1 MDKMEKMEKRLQII
15 NDALIEVM
23 NRYRNFFLGPG
34 VNLDPESVPFRQRE
48 DFYAPLVTA
57 LGHTYGLRAYEDQ
70 GDYIIEASV
79 NVYGDEFNL
88 VKYKGKLD
96 EEFSETNAKRV
107 MKNFL
112 TEKDEV
118 LLKNND
124 PYILTKYFEKI
135 QTEDAEII
143 TKPKKNQSK
152 VTGMM
157 IDRILQQKFRFRKE
171 SANEITKN
179 PETLTTAI
187 YLFCLRLFVSAYKK
201 SLNPPKKKK

>member
-1 MDKMEKMEKRLQII
+1 MDKKLSII
-15 NDALIEVM
+15 NQSLIEVM

-34 VNLDPESVPFRQRE
+34 VNLDPESVPFRERE

-57 LGHTYGLRAYEDQ
+57 LGHTYGLRACQEQD
-70 GDYIIEASV
+70 DYIIEASV

-88 VKYKGKLD
+88 EKYKQKLK
-96 EEFSETNAKRV
+96 EEFLESNARKV

-112 TEKDEV
+112 TEKDEIW
-118 LLKNND
+118 LKGND
-124 PYILTKYFEKI
+124 PYILAKYFDKI
-135 QTEDAEII
+135 QPEDAEII

-157 IDRILQQKFRFRKE
+157 IDKILLQKFRLKKE
-171 SANEITKN
+171 TVNELIKN
-179 PETLTTAI
+179 QHLLVAAI

-201 SLNPPKKKK
+201 SLNPPKKKKA